1 MRLLIVMSLFLS
13 VVIYK
18 RYCWI
23 IYICDKKSP
32 GYFGNFLILIIVYRR
47 NIWFKKDAINIQRMW
62 RTFAPQWRTWQ
73 VFLWISLR
81 VTGAFW
87 EVLMM
92 WIYFPGKLRTWQ
104 VFFELIMLEL
114 QKMIKKKELKC
125 NSFIDYK
132 LS

>member
-1 MRLLIVMSLFLS
+1 MRLLIGMSLFLS
-13 VVIYK
+13 FVIYK

-23 IYICDKKSP
+23 IYICDKKSH
-32 GYFGNFLILIIVYRR
+32 GYFGKFLILIVYRR
-47 NIWFKKDAINIQRMW
+47 NIWFKKDAINIQKMW